1 MSWYWLF
8 WILWFWKVVV
18 FGYFVSLNAFY
29 GLLLFLSIRWCDRY
43 RRGRIANPL
52 DFHNLENLKNL
63 VPPVA
68 LIVPA
73 YNEERVIVESVRSLL
88 AICYPRIEIVVVNDG
103 SKDHT
108 LDELI
113 RSFSLRLAEVKPAE
127 GLATQA
133 VRGIY
138 VSMIEPRLIVV
149 DKQNGGKADA
159 LNAGINHCQSPYF
172 LSIDAD
178 SLLEPDALTLA
189 LRVILEDPERVVA
202 VGGVVRG
209 VNGSIVDAGRVRRV
223 TLRWNFWIIIQALEY
238 VRSFMAGRAGWSEI
252 NGVLIVPGAFGLFQK
267 VACIRAGGY
276 SPESVAEDLEL
287 VVRLHRCAR
296 EHHFPWRIVFAP
308 DAVCWTE
315 LPTTGRALGRQRR
328 RWHEG
333 LWQTVARHHELC
345 FNTDYGVVGFL
356 SLPHQIFHELVGPL
370 VELTSLIL
378 FPLLYVFGLIHWQEL
393 ALYLALAFFLGT
405 LVSMAA
411 ILIDQTYFPRYRFPR
426 DVMPLLVFSLVENF
440 GYRQLTMVWRLM
452 ATWNFFFG
460 KITWSV
466 STRTGFATKI
476 D

>member
-8 WILWFWKVVV
+8 WLLWFWKVVV
-18 FGYFVSLNAFY
+18 FGYFVTLNALY
-29 GLLLFLSIRWCDRY
+29 GVLLILSIRWCHRY
-43 RRGRIANPL
+43 KKRRVANPL
-52 DFHNLENLKNL
+52 DFHNLESLENL

-73 YNEERVIVESVRSLL
+73 YNEERVIVQSVRSLL
-88 AICYPRIEIVVVNDG
+88 SISYPRIEIVVVNDG

-108 LDELI
+108 LEEMI
-113 RSFSLRLAEVKPAE
+113 RSFSLRLSEARPA
-127 GLATQA
+127 GDLVTQA
-133 VRGIY
+133 VRGVY

-149 DKQNGGKADA
+149 DKQNGGKSDA

-172 LSIDAD
+172 LGMDAD

-189 LRVILEDPERVVA
+189 LRAILEDPERVVA

-223 TLRWNFWIIIQALEY
+223 TLRWNFWIIIQAVEY

-252 NGVLIVPGAFGLFQK
+252 NGLLVVPGAFGLFQK
-267 VACIRAGGY
+267 AACIQAGGY
-276 SPESVAEDLEL
+276 SPETVAEDLEL
-287 VVRLHRCAR
+287 VVRLHRYAR
-296 EHHFPWRIVFAP
+296 DQRFPWRIVFAP

-333 LWQTVARHHELC
+333 LWQTVVRHHELC
-345 FNTDYGVVGFL
+345 FHPGYGVVGIL
-356 SLPHQIFHELVGPL
+356 SLPHQILHELGGPL
-370 VELTSLIL
+370 VELTSLFL
-378 FPLLYVFGLIHWQEL
+378 FPLLYMFGLVNWQEL

-405 LVSMAA
+405 LVSLAA
-411 ILIDQTYFPRYRFPR
+411 ILMDQTYFPRYRFPR
-426 DVMPLLVFSLVENF
+426 DVMLLMAYSLVENF
-440 GYRQLTMVWRLM
+440 GYRQLSMLWRLM

-460 KITWSV
+460 RIAWSV
-466 STRTGFATKI
+466 STRTGFATRSE
-476 D
+476 